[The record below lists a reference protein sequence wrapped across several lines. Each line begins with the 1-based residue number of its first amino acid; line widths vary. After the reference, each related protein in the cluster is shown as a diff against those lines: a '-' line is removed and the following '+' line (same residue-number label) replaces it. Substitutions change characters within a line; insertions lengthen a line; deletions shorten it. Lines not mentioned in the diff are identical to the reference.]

1 MQSPFQLIG
10 SPCHLSRAG
19 AELGLELVAGVVR
32 GQGGEEAQAR
42 PPMAMQQVGR
52 EAGGD
57 QPGPPCRSRRR
68 RVGRGTAGLAVGLAG
83 STRRAAWVS
92 GAGSRR
98 SPAPPAPPPAPQGA
112 LAGPARRQ
120 PFPGSSP
127 LLSSGPRAP
136 RASPQGCARSRA
148 RALCCLPALSARA
161 RSPDDAGPTRS
172 GLGSLRSLPPSA
184 GPLRRRPRFPAR
196 RRSGPPNLRPQGGGG
211 GGEET
216 GPGGRR
222 TWWS

>member
-1 MQSPFQLIG
+1 MARRDQ
-10 SPCHLSRAG
+10 
-19 AELGLELVAGVVR
+19 R
-32 GQGGEEAQAR
+32 GKRR
-42 PPMAMQQVGR
+42 PKRDPRMAMQQVGR
-52 EAGGD
+52 EAGGG
-57 QPGPPCRSRRR
+57 QLGPPRGSPQGSE
-68 RVGRGTAGLAVGLAG
+68 GRGALGLAVGLEG
-83 STRRAAWVS
+83 STRRAARVS

-98 SPAPPAPPPAPQGA
+98 SPAPPAPTPPPSPAPQGA

-127 LLSSGPRAP
+127 LLSSGLRAP
-136 RASPQGCARSRA
+136 RASPQGCARSLARA
-148 RALCCLPALSARA
+148 RALSCPPALSARA
-161 RSPDDAGPTRS
+161 RSPDDAGATRS
-172 GLGSLRSLPPSA
+172 GLGSPRSLPPSA

-196 RRSGPPNLRPQGGGG
+196 RRSRPPNLRPQGGGG